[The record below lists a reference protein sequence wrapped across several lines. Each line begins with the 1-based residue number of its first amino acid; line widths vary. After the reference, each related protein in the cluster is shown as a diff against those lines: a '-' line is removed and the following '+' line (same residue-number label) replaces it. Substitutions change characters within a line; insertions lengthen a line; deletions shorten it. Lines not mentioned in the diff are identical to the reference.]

1 VRQRLLRYGPLA
13 ASAAVLVW
21 HSLQYNF
28 VTDDA
33 FISFVYSRNLA
44 EHGQLVFNLGERVE
58 GYTNFLW
65 TVLLAAL
72 LKLGVAPEI
81 SARVLGTAFG
91 VATLVVVARLAARH
105 PRTAVPSLRFM
116 A

>member
-1 VRQRLLRYGPLA
+1 MVLALLVAAAAGLLA
-13 ASAAVLVW
+13 
-21 HSLQYNF
+21 HMRPFRF

-65 TVLLAAL
+65 TVFLAAL

-91 VATLVVVARLAARH
+91 VATLVVVARLAAR
-105 PRTAVPSLRFM
+105 LRG
-116 A
+116 ASSSWD